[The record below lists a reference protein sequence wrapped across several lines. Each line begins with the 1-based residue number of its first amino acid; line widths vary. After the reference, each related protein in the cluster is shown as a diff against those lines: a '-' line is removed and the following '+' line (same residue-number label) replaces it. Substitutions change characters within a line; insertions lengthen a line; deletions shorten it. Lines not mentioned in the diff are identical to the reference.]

1 MMNMI
6 QMVGIMVCCFFA
18 SVLTLSLLHKHINV
32 KLGNAM
38 FIIAD
43 VVFFFAWNVAAYQLG
58 WLESGSMTLQNISQF
73 TMTLIPFTL
82 ILSDKAREYCNAAI
96 AFLWVGM
103 FIAILVS
110 PEHAYIFKS
119 NTEANFRYTAESAC
133 HMLAS
138 VYGFYLIISG
148 QVKCNFKTLGK
159 ALVCMYSVI
168 TFGVIL
174 NFLFHTR
181 NFGMDPYGNATIYMI
196 DIFGSFEATLVAYY
210 LGVLLVLT
218 LGMQIGYGVQRLVEK
233 VNAEDSL
240 ENGEQAADTAVEATD
255 TAVESPVEATDVA
268 IDSEKIPAPDEKD
281 EECVVK

>member
-58 WLESGSMTLQNISQF
+58 WLESGSMTLGNISPF
-73 TMTLIPFTL
+73 IMTLIPFTL
-82 ILSDKAREYCNAAI
+82 LFSPKVRDICNCAI
-96 AFLWVGM
+96 AFLWFGM
-103 FIAILVS
+103 FLALMIS
-110 PEHAYIFKS
+110 PEHAYIFSS
-119 NTEANFRYTAESAC
+119 NIEANLIYAGEAAC
-133 HMLAS
+133 HLLAS

-148 QVKCNFKTLGK
+148 QVKCNVKSLGK

-174 NFLFHTR
+174 NFLFHTN
-181 NFGMDPYGNATIYMI
+181 NFGMDPYGGASIYML

-240 ENGEQAADTAVEATD
+240 ENGEQVPDNTI
-255 TAVESPVEATDVA
+255 ESSDVVL
-268 IDSEKIPAPDEKD
+268 DLEKIPAPEKSD